1 MPCEAYHG
9 KLISFTTTAHCPLGA
24 ICLVRMW
31 SSPSHLCMMQH
42 HRKIRQRAC
51 FFSSVLAIT
60 TVICDLSEGSSSGGG
75 GSSSSS
81 GKETMPIHRVLHA
94 QRTYG
99 FTLRLY
105 AVIKPGTDA
114 RSCHEFNALQS
125 NVHIQYRSSHG
136 PFSKWAFY
144 AADSHVLTDY
154 DFVFF
159 FEASMDL
166 ENFQWAEFWRR
177 YAVYSSLWSN
187 LPVIG
192 ALRQASPYFP
202 LRPDWWQACGR
213 GDIPFLN
220 VDFVE
225 QSFAMLN
232 SSFAVWYLQRLV
244 KIGLISEQTRLGLD
258 WGVDAAWCAAA
269 AEWAGKDAGCLL
281 VLLEM
286 QQFDVERSRRVLGT
300 GEQLVNLWWSRL
312 SVW

>member
-1 MPCEAYHG
+1 
-9 KLISFTTTAHCPLGA
+9 
-24 ICLVRMW
+24 
-31 SSPSHLCMMQH
+31 
-42 HRKIRQRAC
+42 
-51 FFSSVLAIT
+51 
-60 TVICDLSEGSSSGGG
+60 
-75 GSSSSS
+75 
-81 GKETMPIHRVLHA
+81 MPIHRVLHA

-312 SVW
+312 SVWMKTSEIWMGPLFQDPAFSCSPCGIDERYHIRTTLRSDVPLVPTGSVVAQDAWRMAPWVQA